1 MDTNTG
7 TQPAIGI
14 DLGTTNSLAA
24 AWVNGET
31 ILIPNALGD
40 VMTPSAVSE
49 MDDGSLL
56 VGLAARERLCTHPAR
71 TAAAF
76 KRWMGTAQTQALASH
91 CLRAEMLSAQVLGA
105 LRADAQAHF
114 GCPVAQAVITVPAYF
129 NTDQRHA
136 TKVAAQLAGFE
147 RIHLLNEPTAAGLA
161 YGLQTRQELSTFLV
175 FDLGGGTF
183 DVSMLEYFEGV
194 VQVRSSAGD
203 TRLGGE
209 DFVQALA
216 TLARTR
222 AGLGDAGGPVPDSSW
237 RSFEAAK
244 RELSA
249 CDGVD
254 VVPAAGHPA
263 VHLARSDYEQAC
275 APLLQRLR
283 APMERALRDARL
295 MPDELDEVVLVGGA
309 TRMPMIRHML
319 AQLFQ
324 KLPLRTI
331 NPDETVA
338 RGAAVYAGM
347 LARDEALED
356 VVLTDVM
363 PYSLGI
369 ITGSDQASDIFT
381 PIIERNTPVPV
392 SIESVFGPRSSAQPE
407 VQLDVRQ
414 GESPYGSEN
423 LCIGQIT
430 VPLDKAGAQRR
441 DFTVRFS
448 YDISGLL
455 EVDVTQLATGR
466 ALNHVFQLGSNQ
478 LDEKEV
484 ERIRASLARI
494 RHTPRHS
501 EESVHLLAWGRR
513 FYEEGLGQPRAMV
526 GEAVMQLE
534 HALAQYDLR
543 ATAQAQARLRS
554 LLEVLDQGF
563 RL

>member
-1 MDTNTG
+1 
-7 TQPAIGI
+7 
-14 DLGTTNSLAA
+14 
-24 AWVNGET
+24 
-31 ILIPNALGD
+31 
-40 VMTPSAVSE
+40 
-49 MDDGSLL
+49 
-56 VGLAARERLCTHPAR
+56 
-71 TAAAF
+71 
-76 KRWMGTAQTQALASH
+76 
-91 CLRAEMLSAQVLGA
+91 
-105 LRADAQAHF
+105 
-114 GCPVAQAVITVPAYF
+114 
-129 NTDQRHA
+129 
-136 TKVAAQLAGFE
+136 
-147 RIHLLNEPTAAGLA
+147 
-161 YGLQTRQELSTFLV
+161 
-175 FDLGGGTF
+175 
-183 DVSMLEYFEGV
+183 
-194 VQVRSSAGD
+194 
-203 TRLGGE
+203 
-209 DFVQALA
+209 
-216 TLARTR
+216 
-222 AGLGDAGGPVPDSSW
+222 
-237 RSFEAAK
+237 
-244 RELSA
+244 
-249 CDGVD
+249 
-254 VVPAAGHPA
+254 
-263 VHLARSDYEQAC
+263 
-275 APLLQRLR
+275 
-283 APMERALRDARL
+283 
-295 MPDELDEVVLVGGA
+295 
-309 TRMPMIRHML
+309 
-319 AQLFQ
+319 
-324 KLPLRTI
+324 
-331 NPDETVA
+331 
-338 RGAAVYAGM
+338 M